1 VDQTTTKD
9 RILDAAERLF
19 GDRGF
24 ADTSLRT
31 ITAEAGANLAA
42 VNYYFQSKDALI
54 QAVFSRRLGPLN
66 QARVAMLD
74 ACEARAG
81 DGPLPIEDVLRA
93 FLEPVFKFGHDRACT
108 FGRLLGRMYIDPGD
122 IFERIFREQFGAIKV
137 RFLGAFRRALPG
149 LPEDEMFWRL
159 HFLIGALAHT
169 MAGMHHLKV
178 TSEGLCDAS
187 NPDTVLDRLIPFLAA
202 GFRAPAPNLPNRD
215 REGAAPQGDPQCN
228 AN

>member
-1 VDQTTTKD
+1 MDLPTTKD

-24 ADTSLRT
+24 TDTSLRT

-42 VNYYFQSKDALI
+42 VNYHFQSKDALI
-54 QAVFSRRLGPLN
+54 QAVFARRLGPLN
-66 QARVAMLD
+66 QQRMAMLD

-93 FLEPVFKFGHDRACT
+93 FLEPVLKIGHERAST

-122 IFERIFREQFGAIKV
+122 IFERIFREQFSAAKV
-137 RFLGAFRRALPG
+137 RFLGAFRRALPE
-149 LPEDEMFWRL
+149 LPPEEMFWRL
-159 HFLIGALAHT
+159 HFVIGALAHT
-169 MAGMHHLKV
+169 MAGLHHLKV

-187 NPDTVLDRLIPFLAA
+187 DLETTLNRLIAFLAA
-202 GFRAPAPNLPNRD
+202 GFRTPAPNLPNRD
-215 REGAAPQGDPQCN
+215 RQGAAPQGDPQCN

>member
-1 VDQTTTKD
+1 VDLPTTKD

-24 ADTSLRT
+24 TDTSLRT
-31 ITAEAGANLAA
+31 ITTEAGANLAA

-54 QAVFSRRLGPLN
+54 QAVFARRLGPLN
-66 QARVAMLD
+66 QERVAMLD

-93 FLEPVFKFGHDRACT
+93 FLEPPLKIGHERAST

-122 IFERIFREQFGAIKV
+122 IFERIVPEQFGAIKA
-137 RFLGAFRRALPG
+137 RFLRAFRRALPD
-149 LPEDEMFWRL
+149 LPPEEMFWRV
-159 HFLIGALAHT
+159 HFLIGTLAYT
-169 MAGMHHLKV
+169 MAGLHHLKV

-187 NPDTVLDRLIPFLAA
+187 DPDTILKRLIPFLAA
-202 GFRAPAPNLPNRD
+202 GFSAPAPNRD
-215 REGAAPQGDPQCN
+215 RQGAAPQGDTPCD

>member
-1 VDQTTTKD
+1 MDLPTTKD

-24 ADTSLRT
+24 TDTSLRT

-54 QAVFSRRLGPLN
+54 QAVFARRLGPLN
-66 QARVAMLD
+66 QERMAMLD

-93 FLEPVFKFGHDRACT
+93 FLEPAFKVGHERAST

-122 IFERIFREQFGAIKV
+122 IFERIFREQFGAARV
-137 RFLGAFRRALPG
+137 RFLGAFRRALPE
-149 LPEDEMFWRL
+149 LPPEEMFWRM

-169 MAGMHHLKV
+169 MAGLHHLKV

-187 NPDTVLDRLIPFLAA
+187 DPDNILNRLIPFLAA
-202 GFRAPAPNLPNRD
+202 GFRTPASNLPNRD
-215 REGAAPQGDPQCN
+215 RQGAAPQGDPQCN